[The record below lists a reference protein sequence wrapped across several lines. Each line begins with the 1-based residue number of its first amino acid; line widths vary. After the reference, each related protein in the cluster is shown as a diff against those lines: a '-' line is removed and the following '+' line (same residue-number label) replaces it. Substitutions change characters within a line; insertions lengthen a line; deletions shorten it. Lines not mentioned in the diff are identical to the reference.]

1 MADQYITYPLVAD
14 SRDLM
19 QQCFDYMATQFPG
32 WTPSEGQLDTAII
45 EAVGSEAADIA
56 SLTTEVPKSIFRY
69 FGAKL
74 MGIIPI
80 DAVAAIA
87 TTTWFATDTLG
98 HIIPAG
104 SQVSITDSDGN
115 VMPFVTLSDIQ
126 IVAGTSQTSTG
137 QVVVVAVVPGA
148 DSSGVG
154 TIGTN
159 IDSVDV
165 FTWLDHIRQD
175 TVTTG
180 GVDAETDDD
189 YLNRLSFELMLNSPR
204 PILPGDFAALAPNA
218 DPVIQRATAIDGYNP
233 SDLSSGNQRMVAVVA
248 LDANGVGVNST
259 IRTEIQV
266 YLNSLRELNFIVN
279 VTTPTV
285 SLIDVTTTLTVLK
298 GYAVT
303 DVHDRVVAAIQTFL
317 SPALWGVD
325 PSDDPNDPVSWL
337 NTTKVSYLELATAI
351 NQVPGVALITAL
363 TLGLHGGGLSSADYT
378 MTGVAPL
385 PNPST
390 ITVTAS

>member
-1 MADQYITYPLVAD
+1 LADQYITYPLVAD
-14 SRDLM
+14 ARDLM
-19 QQCFDYMATQFPG
+19 QTCFDYMATQFPG
-32 WTPSEGQLDTAII
+32 WAPSEGQLDTAII

-74 MGIIPI
+74 MGVIPQ
-80 DAVAAIA
+80 DAVAATA

-104 SQVSITDSDGN
+104 SQVSISDSDGN
-115 VMPFVTLSDIQ
+115 VIPFTTLSDIQ
-126 IVAGTSQTSTG
+126 IAAGSNQTSTG
-137 QVVVVAVVPGA
+137 QVVIIAVAPGA

-154 TIGTN
+154 IVGGN

-175 TVTTG
+175 TITTG
-180 GVDAETDDD
+180 GVDAESDDD
-189 YLNRLSFELMLNSPR
+189 YLNRLSFELSLNSPR
-204 PILPGDFAALAPNA
+204 PILPNDFAILALNA
-218 DPVIQRATAIDGYNP
+218 DPTIQRATAIDGYNP
-233 SDLSSGNQRMVAVVA
+233 ADSTSGNQRMVTVVA
-248 LDANGVGVNST
+248 LDSLGVGVNST
-259 IRTEIQV
+259 IRTKIQT

-279 VTTPTV
+279 TTTPTV

-298 GYAVT
+298 SYAVT
-303 DVHDRVVAAIQTFL
+303 DVHDRVVTAIQDFL
-317 SPALWGVD
+317 DPSMWGVD
-325 PSDDPNDPVSWL
+325 PSDDPNDPVSWI
-337 NTTKVSYLELATAI
+337 NTTKVSYLELATAV